1 MSVDVEMALH
11 DRLQMKPKEFDRYFT
26 VDEAAGNIVIAIRKG
41 RRGRTVWLDRSVWT
55 AVNRY
60 VKDNDGEWHKTT
72 SQWTIPLEKIMQP
85 EDDPKLFI
93 SKRPKK

>member
-26 VDEAAGNIVIAIRKG
+26 VDEATGNIVVAIRKG

-60 VKDNDGEWHKTT
+60 VKDNAGEK
-72 SQWTIPLEKIMQP
+72 EMNC
-85 EDDPKLFI
+85 PKCGWQMREG
-93 SKRPKK
+93 SHRK